1 MDLTK
6 QEQLMLN
13 GEEGDGVEKAME
25 ILVALGEIYDARG
38 MIEIESAQVSG
49 VSYKNLGDAGLEF
62 LTDWAEKNAR
72 VRVKTTLNPAGVD
85 IENWRVLGI
94 SEEFTNK
101 QRMVLDAYTRM
112 GVIPSCTC
120 TPYLIGNLP
129 RFRDHISW
137 SESSA
142 VSYANSVLGARTN
155 REAGVSALA
164 AAVTG
169 RTPCYGYHLDV
180 NRKADFV
187 VEVEWCMNGFSDY
200 GALGYM
206 VGKEIGNSVP
216 YFKFKRN
223 EVISRDE
230 LKTLG
235 ASMAASGAV
244 ALYHVH
250 GVTPEAEGG
259 DVIGDE
265 VEKIIIEDLDEGYSA
280 LNSTVSEIDFV
291 AVGCPHAS
299 VDELKKI
306 SALLRNRR
314 VKAELWITTARETK
328 KRAEKL
334 VKEIEECG
342 AHVVSDTCMIVAPI
356 EELGFR
362 NMATNAGKAA
372 FYAPSHC
379 GLNVRFGS
387 LEECIKAAINKR
399 WPTEDV

>member
-6 QEQLMLN
+6 QEQLMLD
-13 GEEGDGVEKAME
+13 GEEGEGVEKAME
-25 ILVALGEIYDARG
+25 ILAALGEIYGAGG
-38 MIEIESAQVSG
+38 MIKIESAQVSG

-62 LTDWAEKNAR
+62 LTDWARKNAR

-169 RTPCYGYHLDV
+169 RTPYYGYHLDV

-187 VEVEWCMNGFSDY
+187 VEVECSMNDFSDY

-223 EVISRDE
+223 EVINPDE

-259 DVIGDE
+259 DVVGDD

-280 LNSTVSEIDFV
+280 LNSKVSEIDFV

-306 SALLRNRR
+306 SALLKNRR
-314 VKAELWITTARETK
+314 VKTELWITTARETK

-387 LEECIKAAINKR
+387 LEECIDAAVKGR
-399 WPTEDV
+399 WV